1 MYNRLVLVDSS
12 YTSFYRFFAT
22 LRWFSFANKEEWKKL
37 KLDIEYDWSQNKI
50 FIDKYKKMYFESIQ
64 KIIGKKK
71 LKNSIIVFCLDS
83 KQSTLWRNKFMD
95 NYKGDRTDLSK
106 KNNFKPTFKMTYS
119 QLIPSI
125 VKQNDNIFSVK
136 VETAEADDVIA
147 ILTNKLKQI
156 NEDFLVD
163 IISGD
168 EDFKQLG
175 RTNVTFHDY
184 RKSKKPVILT
194 ITQAKL
200 NLLNK
205 IVCGD
210 KSDNIKCIFS
220 TEMKVTKKMRL
231 ELINNPDKLSD
242 YLSEHK
248 KINKQFKLNKKMID
262 FTQIPKSIQN
272 KILKNS
278 KEILDLI
285 S

>member
-1 MYNRLVLVDSS
+1 MYNRIVLVDSS

-22 LRWFSFANKEEWKKL
+22 LRWFSFANKEEYKKY
-37 KLDIEYDWSQNKI
+37 KSDTEYDWSTNKI
-50 FIDKYKKMYFESIQ
+50 FIEKYKKMYYESVQ
-64 KIIGKKK
+64 KLIGKRKI
-71 LKNSIIVFCLDS
+71 KNSIIVFCLDS

-95 NYKGDRTDLSK
+95 GYKGDRTDLTK
-106 KNNFKPTFKMTYS
+106 KNNFKPTFKITYS

-136 VETAEADDVIA
+136 VETAEADDIIA
-147 ILTNKLKQI
+147 IITNNIENI
-156 NEDFLVD
+156 NPELAVD

-175 RTNVTFHDY
+175 RKNVTFHDY
-184 RKSKKPVILT
+184 RKSKKPITLT
-194 ITQAKL
+194 KKQAKL
-200 NLLNK
+200 NLLSK

-210 KSDNIKCIFS
+210 KSDNIKCIFPK
-220 TEMKVTKKMRL
+220 EQKVTKKMRL
-231 ELINNPDKLSD
+231 ELINNPEKLSD

-262 FTQIPKSIQN
+262 FKEVPKSIQK

-278 KEILDLI
+278 KHIIDLI
-285 S
+285 I